1 MQPRSI
7 KEHLSSI
14 PGPDDI
20 TCKALDN
27 GIKIY
32 TRTNFNSP
40 SVSLSGYLPT
50 GALFDPD
57 DQLGLAD
64 FTASALLR
72 GTTNRDFMTIY
83 GALESVGASLGYNSG
98 THTTGFGGKSLAE
111 DLPLLLETLSET
123 LQYPTFPGQQVLRL
137 RAQLLTNLAV
147 RVQDTRE
154 MASLAFDQMVF
165 KDHPYSRPEDG
176 YPETIQNIAREDLIS
191 FHENH
196 YGPRGMVIAIVGAID
211 PQLAIGQV
219 ENHLGKWYNPRQIE
233 PPGLP
238 PITPIQEETIQTVD
252 IPGKSQA
259 DIIMGVAGPHR
270 KSPDYLAAMLGNSI
284 LGQFGMMGRI
294 GDVVREKAGLAYYA
308 YSSVSGGLGP
318 GPWSVMAGVNPENI
332 TQAVDLCREEIHRF
346 STEPVSQEELN
357 DSKSNF
363 IGRLPLS
370 LESNSGVAG
379 ALINIARY
387 DLGLDYYQRFSDLV
401 NAVTIEDILRTA
413 EKYFFKTP
421 LAIGIAGT
429 GVNTVS

>member
-1 MQPRSI
+1 
-7 KEHLSSI
+7 
-14 PGPDDI
+14 
-20 TCKALDN
+20 
-27 GIKIY
+27 
-32 TRTNFNSP
+32 
-40 SVSLSGYLPT
+40 
-50 GALFDPD
+50 
-57 DQLGLAD
+57 
-64 FTASALLR
+64 
-72 GTTNRDFMTIY
+72 
-83 GALESVGASLGYNSG
+83 
-98 THTTGFGGKSLAE
+98 
-111 DLPLLLETLSET
+111 
-123 LQYPTFPGQQVLRL
+123 
-137 RAQLLTNLAV
+137 
-147 RVQDTRE
+147 
-154 MASLAFDQMVF
+154 
-165 KDHPYSRPEDG
+165 
-176 YPETIQNIAREDLIS
+176 
-191 FHENH
+191 
-196 YGPRGMVIAIVGAID
+196 
-211 PQLAIGQV
+211 
-219 ENHLGKWYNPRQIE
+219 
-233 PPGLP
+233 
-238 PITPIQEETIQTVD
+238 
-252 IPGKSQA
+252 
-259 DIIMGVAGPHR
+259 MGVAGPHR